1 MKFLVPRSGERRM
14 SAAIT
19 NIAGVRDRRPGCDD
33 RHRDP
38 RRGGAVARLRRQE
51 DRGRGHEPARRVVTS
66 HLRFGERVRSPQIA
80 PGEADLLVGFEAAE
94 ALRWAHMLRPGASVL
109 ANTGRIVP
117 PIVNGGRFDYP
128 DDPIAAIAALGRT
141 VYAIDASTIARELGE
156 IRLGNTVMLG
166 AVVDHLPLPA
176 DVLEAAVL
184 ERFARRKPHL
194 LDLNR
199 EAFTR
204 GVGRARGQAPPDTAG
219 GGARG
224 GESTRDGR
232 GMIPYC
238 E

>member
-1 MKFLVPRSGERRM
+1 M
-14 SAAIT
+14 
-19 NIAGVRDRRPGCDD
+19 
-33 RHRDP
+33 
-38 RRGGAVARLRRQE
+38 
-51 DRGRGHEPARRVVTS
+51 VTS

-94 ALRWAHMLRPGASVL
+94 ALRWVHMLRPGASVL

-141 VYAIDASTIARELGE
+141 VHAIDASTIARELGE

-204 GVGRARGQAPPDTAG
+204 GRRAS
-219 GGARG
+219 ART
-224 GESTRDGR
+224 SAA
-232 GMIPYC
+232 
-238 E
+238 